1 MTDTGT
7 RTRQTTSTRSRVV
20 QFVDRTRTR
29 MFGEAEQSAFG
40 PDHEPTFFERMRERL
55 AKAADF
61 VAPAVRPITGIG
73 WITLLLGVAAIVGGL
88 VFKWHEVI
96 VIGVAALLLMALAVL
111 FVLGRTRYRIEL
123 DLAYTR
129 VIVGERALG
138 RIEIHSS
145 HTRTLAP
152 ASIEV
157 PVGTAVATFD
167 LPRMEPGDMHED
179 IFAIPTRRRAVLQV
193 GPVRSV
199 RADPMSLLRR
209 QVKWTDPVELY
220 VHPKTVHLEASAH
233 GLVRDLEGI
242 TSRELTASDISFH
255 ALRDYVAG
263 DDRRYVHWK
272 SSARTGKLMVRQFEQ
287 TKRSILALGI
297 STSPDD
303 YANPDEFETAISV
316 LGSLGLQ
323 AIRDEMDVSVTTSTG
338 RLPVAGSKRLLD
350 ALSGLE
356 WSGRNSRFYRL
367 AQQIG
372 REQGGASLVVMHA
385 GTTVTPEEMRRAR
398 LLLPAQARVIVFQ
411 PQTDAKVR
419 VRELGDAQ
427 MVTIDDVQSLP
438 RILRSL
444 EDR

>member
-1 MTDTGT
+1 MTETQPKQKPT
-7 RTRQTTSTRSRVV
+7 VSTRSRVV
-20 QFVDRTRTR
+20 QFVERTRTR
-29 MFGEAEQSAFG
+29 LIGSPEESVFG
-40 PDHEPTFFERMRERL
+40 PDHEPTFGERMRERVR
-55 AKAADF
+55 KAVDF
-61 VAPAVRPITGIG
+61 IAPALQPITGIG
-73 WITLLLGVAAIVGGL
+73 WITLFIGAAGL
-88 VFKWHEVI
+88 VFGLLLHWREVI
-96 VIGVAALLLMALAVL
+96 ILGFAALLLMGLAVL

-129 VIVGERALG
+129 VVVGERALG

-145 HTRTLAP
+145 HSRTLAP

-167 LPRMEPGDMHED
+167 LPRMEPGDVHED

-209 QVKWTDPVELY
+209 QVKWTDPVELF
-220 VHPKTVHLEASAH
+220 VHPKTVHLETSAH

-297 STSPDD
+297 STNPDD
-303 YANPDEFETAISV
+303 YGHPDEFEIAISV

-323 AIRDEMDVSVTTSTG
+323 AIRDEMDITVTSSAG

-350 ALSGLE
+350 SLSGLE
-356 WSGRNSRFYRL
+356 WSTKNSRFYRL

-372 REQGGASLVVMHA
+372 REQAGASLVIMHA
-385 GTTVTPEEMRRAR
+385 GTTVKAEEMRRAR
-398 LLLPAQARVIVFQ
+398 LLLPSQARVIVFQ
-411 PQTDAKVR
+411 PQPEGRVA

>member
-7 RTRQTTSTRSRVV
+7 STRQASTRSRVV
-20 QFVDRTRTR
+20 QFVERTRTR
-29 MFGEAEQSAFG
+29 LFGQPEESVFG
-40 PDHEPTFFERMRERL
+40 PDHEPTFAERMRDRL
-55 AKAADF
+55 RAAADF
-61 VAPAVRPITGIG
+61 VAPAVQPITGIG
-73 WITLLLGVAAIVGGL
+73 WITLLLGATALIAGL
-88 VFKWHEVI
+88 VFRWREVI
-96 VIGVAALLLMALAVL
+96 IVGVAALLLMALAVL

-129 VIVGERALG
+129 VVVGERALG

-145 HTRTLAP
+145 HNRTLAP

-209 QVKWTDPVELY
+209 QVKWTDPVELF
-220 VHPKTVHLEASAH
+220 VHPKTVHLETSAH

-287 TKRSILALGI
+287 TKRSVLALGI
-297 STSPDD
+297 SSSPDD
-303 YANPDEFETAISV
+303 YGTPEEFEIAISV

-323 AIRDEMDVSVTTSTG
+323 AIRDEMDLTVTSSEG

-356 WSGRNSRFYRL
+356 WSAKHSRLYRL

-372 REQGGASLVVMHA
+372 REQAGASLVIMHA
-385 GTTVTPEEMRRAR
+385 GTTVSPEEVRRAR
-398 LLLPAQARVIVFQ
+398 LLLPPQARVIVFQ
-411 PQTDAKVR
+411 PQPEGKVA

-427 MVTIDDVQSLP
+427 LVTIDDVRSLP